1 MATPRHSLGAH
12 NSGSSNLGQ
21 LNELVQGFRKLRRL
35 HVISEAAEAGISPGS
50 IDRVRMRMPQAAKP
64 GHMLIVNP
72 RFLER
77 AR

>member
-1 MATPRHSLGAH
+1 MAAPRDSFGAH
-12 NSGSSNLGQ
+12 YGGPSLCGQ
-21 LNELVQGFRKLRRL
+21 MNKLVQGFLKLSRL
-35 HVISEAAEAGISPGS
+35 HVISKAAEAGISPGS